1 MRKTVGD
8 NLVWPPE
15 VRPTLNPDTK
25 KPSAILWRKSWSLP
39 RSIPLHLPDATGITP
54 TANLIEQIGV
64 QRSRAAES
72 AAVIA
77 VANKTLDTHL

>member
-1 MRKTVGD
+1 M
-8 NLVWPPE
+8 
-15 VRPTLNPDTK
+15 RPTLTLTPGTIRDTVEEVVN
-25 KPSAILWRKSWSLP
+25 L